1 MRVMAQKI
9 CELSREYTSK
19 ITKSL
24 FFCCFFMESVAT
36 VSPISQS
43 IRLQWC
49 TYFGPATYTA

>member
-1 MRVMAQKI
+1 MAQKI